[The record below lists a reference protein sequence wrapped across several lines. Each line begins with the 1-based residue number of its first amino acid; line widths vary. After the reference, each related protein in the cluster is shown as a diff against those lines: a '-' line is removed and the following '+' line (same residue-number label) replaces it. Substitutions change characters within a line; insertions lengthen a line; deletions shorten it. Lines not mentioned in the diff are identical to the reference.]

1 MGWTKGFEPSASG
14 ATNRR
19 SNQLSYAHHIF
30 VIFGEKNYIIMQLN
44 GVKMGSNNLFI
55 KSVSKMFDNA
65 IETLDVEKGLANQIK
80 SCNSTHTIRFGVRLS
95 NGIKVFTGWRAV
107 HSEHLEPVKG
117 GIRYSP
123 AVSATEVEAMAMLMT
138 FKNAVIDVPFGGS
151 KGGLKINPSK
161 YSEEDLEKITRRFTE
176 ELVKR
181 GLISPSLNVP
191 APDMGTGKKEM
202 AWIADEYKRLNPHD
216 INAYACVTGKPENMG
231 GVDGRT
237 EATGRGLFYALNSFF
252 NSQDIKKTKIS
263 GKLSA
268 QKIILEGLGKV
279 GYFAARALR
288 DHGCTIIGIIEKD
301 QSFFNSNGLDIDAI
315 RNWLIESGDPKHYS
329 NQAELKTK
337 EEVFT
342 ENCDIYIPAAT
353 EGTITDENYNFLNTK
368 IICEGANGPI
378 TSKADQL
385 LTKKGIMIIPDLY
398 ANAGGVAVSYFEWVR
413 NLQHMRFG
421 RMEKRRK
428 EYENASLI
436 SVIESSTG
444 AKVSSQTKD
453 LLNQGPSEIDLVR
466 SGLEDMMTEAYENMS
481 EIWNQNNYDSLRTTA
496 FIYSIKKLIKSYRN
510 IGI

>member
-1 MGWTKGFEPSASG
+1 MGG
-14 ATNRR
+14 
-19 SNQLSYAHHIF
+19 
-30 VIFGEKNYIIMQLN
+30 
-44 GVKMGSNNLFI
+44 KMGSNNLFI

-65 IETLDVEKGLANQIK
+65 IKVLDVEKGLANQIK
-80 SCNSTHTIRFGVRLS
+80 SCNSTHTIRFGVKLS
-95 NGIKVFTGWRAV
+95 GGIKVFTGWRAV

-252 NSQDIKKTKIS
+252 NSQDIKKIKIT
-263 GKLSA
+263 GKLSS

-288 DHGCTIIGIIEKD
+288 DHGCTIIGVIEKD
-301 QSFFNSNGLDIDAI
+301 QSFFNSKGLDIDAI
-315 RNWLIESGDPKHYS
+315 KNWLIESGDPKNYL
-329 NQAELKTK
+329 NQAELKTR
-337 EEVFT
+337 EEVIS

-353 EGTITDENYNFLNTK
+353 EGTITDENYNLLNAK

-385 LTKKGIMIIPDLY
+385 LTKKGILIIPDLY

-444 AKVSSQTKD
+444 AKISSQTKD

-496 FIYSIKKLIKSYRN
+496 FIYSINKLIKSYKN

>member
-1 MGWTKGFEPSASG
+1 MGE
-14 ATNRR
+14 
-19 SNQLSYAHHIF
+19 
-30 VIFGEKNYIIMQLN
+30 
-44 GVKMGSNNLFI
+44 KMGSNNLFI

-65 IETLDVEKGLANQIK
+65 IKTLDVEKGLANQIK
-80 SCNSTHTIRFGVRLS
+80 SCNSTHTIRFGVKLS
-95 NGIKVFTGWRAV
+95 EGIKVFTGWRAV

-123 AVSATEVEAMAMLMT
+123 AVSASEVEAMAMLMT

-161 YSEEDLEKITRRFTE
+161 YSQEDLEKITRRFTE

-252 NSQDIKKTKIS
+252 NSQDIKKTKIK
-263 GKLSA
+263 GFKLSS
-268 QKIILEGLGKV
+268 QRIILEGLGKV

-288 DHGCTIIGIIEKD
+288 DHGCAIIGVIEKD
-301 QSFFNSNGLDIDAI
+301 QSFYNLKGLDIDLI
-315 RNWLIESGDPKHYS
+315 RNWLIESEDSKNYP
-329 NQAELKTK
+329 NQNELKTR
-337 EEVFT
+337 EDVFSAD
-342 ENCDIYIPAAT
+342 CDIYIPAAT
-353 EGTITDENYNFLNTK
+353 EGTITEENYDLLNAK
-368 IICEGANGPI
+368 IIFEGANGPI
-378 TSKADQL
+378 TSKADKL
-385 LTKKGIMIIPDLY
+385 LTKKGVLIIPDLY

-444 AKVSSQTKD
+444 AKVSSKTKD

-496 FIYSIKKLIKSYRN
+496 FVYSIKKLIKSYKN

>member
-1 MGWTKGFEPSASG
+1 M
-14 ATNRR
+14 
-19 SNQLSYAHHIF
+19 
-30 VIFGEKNYIIMQLN
+30 GEKL
-44 GVKMGSNNLFI
+44 GSNNLFI

-65 IETLDVEKGLANQIK
+65 IRTLDVEKGLANQIK
-80 SCNSTHTIRFGVRLS
+80 SCISTHTISFGVKLS
-95 NGIKVFTGWRAV
+95 GGIKVFTGWRAV

-252 NSQDIKKTKIS
+252 NSQDIKKTKIT
-263 GKLSA
+263 GKLSS

-288 DHGCTIIGIIEKD
+288 DHGCTIIGVIEKD
-301 QSFFNSNGLDIDAI
+301 
-315 RNWLIESGDPKHYS
+315 ESGVFNLS
-329 NQAELKTK
+329 SILKC
-337 EEVFT
+337 FS
-342 ENCDIYIPAAT
+342 IAT
-353 EGTITDENYNFLNTK
+353 T
-368 IICEGANGPI
+368 P
-378 TSKADQL
+378 
-385 LTKKGIMIIPDLY
+385 
-398 ANAGGVAVSYFEWVR
+398 NAV
-413 NLQHMRFG
+413 
-421 RMEKRRK
+421 
-428 EYENASLI
+428 
-436 SVIESSTG
+436 
-444 AKVSSQTKD
+444 
-453 LLNQGPSEIDLVR
+453 EI
-466 SGLEDMMTEAYENMS
+466 
-481 EIWNQNNYDSLRTTA
+481 
-496 FIYSIKKLIKSYRN
+496 
-510 IGI
+510 

>member
-1 MGWTKGFEPSASG
+1 
-14 ATNRR
+14 
-19 SNQLSYAHHIF
+19 
-30 VIFGEKNYIIMQLN
+30 
-44 GVKMGSNNLFI
+44 MGSNNLFI
-55 KSVSKMFDNA
+55 KSVSKMFDKA
-65 IETLDVEKGLANQIK
+65 IDNLNVEKGLANQIK
-80 SCNSTHTIRFGVRLS
+80 SCNSTHTIRFGVKLT

-117 GIRYSP
+117 GIRYSR
-123 AVSATEVEAMAMLMT
+123 AVSASEVEAMAMLMT

-151 KGGLKINPSK
+151 KGGLKIDPSK
-161 YSEEDLEKITRRFTE
+161 YTDEDLEKITRRFTE

-252 NSQDIKKTKIS
+252 NSVDIKKTRIKGGLDS
-263 GKLSA
+263 QS
-268 QKIILEGLGKV
+268 IIIEGLGKV

-288 DHGCTIIGIIEKD
+288 DHGSLIVGVIEKD
-301 QSFFNSNGLDIDAI
+301 QSFYNSKGLDIDLI
-315 RNWLIESGDPKHYS
+315 RKWLAESGNADQYP
-329 NQAELKTK
+329 NQEELKTK
-337 EEVFT
+337 QEVFL
-342 ENCDIYIPAAT
+342 NSCDIFIPAAT
-353 EGTITDENYNFLNTK
+353 EGTINEDNHEQLSTK
-368 IICEGANGPI
+368 LICEGANGPL
-378 TSKADQL
+378 TSRADDL
-385 LTKKGIMIIPDLY
+385 LSKRGVLIIPDLY

-436 SVIESSTG
+436 NVIESSTG
-444 AKVSSQTKD
+444 AKVSLKTKN
-453 LLNQGPSEIDLVR
+453 LLNQGPTEIDLVR

-481 EIWNQNNYDSLRTTA
+481 EIWNENKYDSLRTTA
-496 FIYSIKKLIKSYRN
+496 YIYSIKKLIKSYQN

>member
-1 MGWTKGFEPSASG
+1 M
-14 ATNRR
+14 
-19 SNQLSYAHHIF
+19 
-30 VIFGEKNYIIMQLN
+30 GEKLE
-44 GVKMGSNNLFI
+44 SNNLFI

-65 IETLDVEKGLANQIK
+65 IKTLDVEKGLANQIK
-80 SCNSTHTIRFGVRLS
+80 SCNSTHTIRFGVKLS
-95 NGIKVFTGWRAV
+95 GGIKVFTGWRAV

-237 EATGRGLFYALNSFF
+237 EATGRGLFYALSSFF
-252 NSQDIKKTKIS
+252 NSQDIKKTKIT
-263 GKLSA
+263 GKLSS

-288 DHGCTIIGIIEKD
+288 DHGCTIIGVIEKD
-301 QSFFNSNGLDIDAI
+301 QSFFNSKGLDIDLI
-315 RNWLIESGDPKHYS
+315 RNWLNESGDSNNYS
-329 NQAELKTK
+329 NQAELKTR
-337 EEVFT
+337 EEVFS

-353 EGTITDENYNFLNTK
+353 EGTITDENYNLLNAK

-385 LTKKGIMIIPDLY
+385 LTKKGILVIPDLY

-496 FIYSIKKLIKSYRN
+496 FIYSIKKLIKSYKN

>member
-1 MGWTKGFEPSASG
+1 M
-14 ATNRR
+14 
-19 SNQLSYAHHIF
+19 
-30 VIFGEKNYIIMQLN
+30 GEKL
-44 GVKMGSNNLFI
+44 GSNNLFI

-65 IETLDVEKGLANQIK
+65 IRTLDVEKGLANQIK
-80 SCNSTHTIRFGVRLS
+80 SCNSTHTIRFGVKLS
-95 NGIKVFTGWRAV
+95 GGIKVFTGWRAV

-252 NSQDIKKTKIS
+252 NSQDIKKTKIK
-263 GKLSA
+263 GKLSS
-268 QKIILEGLGKV
+268 QRIILEGLCKF
-279 GYFAARALR
+279 GYFSARALR
-288 DHGCTIIGIIEKD
+288 DDGCAIIGVIEKD
-301 QSFFNSNGLDIDAI
+301 QSFFNSKGLDIDVI
-315 RNWLIESGDPKHYS
+315 RNWLIESGDPNNYT
-329 NQAELKTK
+329 NQAELKTR
-337 EEVFT
+337 EEVFS

-353 EGTITDENYNFLNTK
+353 EGTITDENYNLLNAK

-385 LTKKGIMIIPDLY
+385 LTKKGILVIPDLY

-481 EIWNQNNYDSLRTTA
+481 EIWNKNNYDSLRTTA
-496 FIYSIKKLIKSYRN
+496 FIYSIKKLIKSYKN

>member
-1 MGWTKGFEPSASG
+1 M
-14 ATNRR
+14 
-19 SNQLSYAHHIF
+19 
-30 VIFGEKNYIIMQLN
+30 GEKL
-44 GVKMGSNNLFI
+44 GSNNLFI

-65 IETLDVEKGLANQIK
+65 IRTLDVEKGLANQIK
-80 SCNSTHTIRFGVRLS
+80 SCNSTHTIRFGVKLS
-95 NGIKVFTGWRAV
+95 SGIKVFTGWRAV

-237 EATGRGLFYALNSFF
+237 EATGRGLFYALSSFF
-252 NSQDIKKTKIS
+252 NSQDIKKTKIT
-263 GKLSA
+263 GKLSS

-288 DHGCTIIGIIEKD
+288 DHGCTIIGVIEKD
-301 QSFFNSNGLDIDAI
+301 QSFFNSKGLDIDLI
-315 RNWLIESGDPKHYS
+315 RNWLNESGDSNNYS
-329 NQAELKTK
+329 NQAELKTR
-337 EEVFT
+337 EEVFS

-353 EGTITDENYNFLNTK
+353 EGTITNENYNLLNAK

-385 LTKKGIMIIPDLY
+385 LTKKGILVIPDLY

>member
-1 MGWTKGFEPSASG
+1 M
-14 ATNRR
+14 
-19 SNQLSYAHHIF
+19 
-30 VIFGEKNYIIMQLN
+30 EKH
-44 GVKMGSNNLFI
+44 GVKKMGSNNVFI

-65 IETLDVEKGLANQIK
+65 IQTLGVEKGLANQIK
-80 SCNSTHTIRFGVRLS
+80 SCNSTHTIRFGVKLTD
-95 NGIKVFTGWRAV
+95 GIKVFTGWRAV

-123 AVSATEVEAMAMLMT
+123 AVSASEVEAMAMLMT

-237 EATGRGLFYALNSFF
+237 EATGRGIFFALNSFF
-252 NSQDIKKTKIS
+252 NSSDLKKTKIKGNLKS
-263 GKLSA
+263 
-268 QKIILEGLGKV
+268 QKIIIEGLGKV
-279 GYFAARALR
+279 GYFAAKALR
-288 DHGCTIIGIIEKD
+288 DHGSTIIGIIEKD
-301 QSFFNSNGLDIDAI
+301 QSFFNPKGLDIDLI
-315 RNWLIESGDPKHYS
+315 RTWLDQSSEAKDYP
-329 NQAELKTK
+329 NQKELLSKD
-337 EEVFT
+337 EVFST
-342 ENCDIYIPAAT
+342 ACDIFIPAAT
-353 EGTITDENYNFLNTK
+353 EGTITEDNFHLLNTK
-368 IICEGANGPI
+368 LICEGANGPL
-378 TSKADQL
+378 TSRADQFL
-385 LTKKGIMIIPDLY
+385 NDKGVLIIPDLY

-436 SVIESSTG
+436 SVIETSTG
-444 AKVSSQTKD
+444 SKISSQTKN
-453 LLNQGPSEIDLVR
+453 LLNQGPTEIDLVR

-481 EIWNQNNYDSLRTTA
+481 EIWNENKYDSLRTTA
-496 FIYSIKKLIKSYRN
+496 YIYSIKKLIESYRN